1 MKIKSNMVKI
11 IKLKDTYDDNG
22 VITSIFMV
30 KYSDIYYIEHSDIIV
45 DFSHKSSI
53 LEIEDYL
60 NKLSNKYKVCKFLYK
75 NSIDEDTKIYRHLK
89 TIWRNNAIDIIL
101 N

>member
-1 MKIKSNMVKI
+1 MVKI
-11 IKLKDTYDDNG
+11 IKLKDCYRDKGDDLD
-22 VITSIFMV
+22 IFMV
-30 KYSDIYYIEHSDIIV
+30 KYSDVNYIEYSDVIV
-45 DFSHKSSI
+45 DFLNKSSI

-60 NKLSNKYKVCKFLYK
+60 NNLSNKYKVCKFLYK